1 MIPKSIRLM
10 LVASLIPAA
19 LFAQSTK
26 ELNINQAIELGIA
39 NSKNLKRAQNKIDQA
54 AAQLEVVKDNA
65 LPTANASFM
74 YNHAEI
80 PTHTF
85 SLGDGASVL
94 NLPNRA
100 DAFVGTAAVQELVYG
115 GGKLKYAKESTKL
128 LAQVAQLDAD
138 ISKEDITYAV
148 ISTYYS
154 LYKIEQSKKV
164 VNQNLESI
172 AAQIK
177 QAQRFFEQGIVT
189 KNDVLRFQLQQ
200 ANVTLTQMDIES
212 NRKVVN
218 YNLDILL
225 GWPEDTEI
233 KIVDPSAGLKAAS
246 SLNDYIGLAMA
257 NRQELKQL
265 DVQNKVADYNIKTIK
280 ANTRPTVGV
289 GANLYYINPSGSFI
303 PPVNQYLLPVT
314 VGATVSWNI
323 ASLWTNKN
331 KVSEAKIQQSE
342 IAIQKDILSDQVK
355 TDINRNY
362 QNYQVA
368 VNKIEVLETSI
379 AQAAENDR
387 LLASK
392 YKNNVAS
399 VTDRIDA
406 ETLLYQAKINL
417 EIAKADAGLAY
428 YTLLKSTGKITQ

>member
-10 LVASLIPAA
+10 LVASLVPAA
-19 LFAQSTK
+19 LFAQGIK

-39 NSKNLKRAQNKIDQA
+39 NSKNLKLSQNKIDQA
-54 AAQLEVVKDNA
+54 VAKLEVVKDNV
-65 LPTANASFM
+65 LPTGNASFL

-80 PTHTF
+80 PTNTF
-85 SLGDGASVL
+85 SLGEGSSTL
-94 NLPNRA
+94 NLPKRA
-100 DAFVGTAAVQELVYG
+100 DAFVGTAAIQELVYG
-115 GGKLKYAKESTKL
+115 GGKLKYAKASTKL
-128 LAQVAQLDAD
+128 LADVARLDAD
-138 ISKEDITYAV
+138 KNKEEITYAI

-154 LYKIEQSKKV
+154 LYKVEQSKKV
-164 VNQNLESI
+164 VAQNLESI

-200 ANVTLTQMDIES
+200 ANVTLTQLDIES
-212 NRKVVN
+212 NRKVIN

-225 GWPEDTEI
+225 GLPEDTDV
-233 KIVDPSAGLKAAS
+233 KIVDPAAESKVAG
-246 SLNDYIGLAMA
+246 SLNEYINMALA

-265 DVQNKVADYNIKTIK
+265 DVQNKVAGFNVKSIK
-280 ANTRPTVGV
+280 ANTLPTVGV
-289 GANLYYINPSGSFI
+289 GANLYYINPSGSFV

-314 VGATVSWNI
+314 VGATVSWNFGN
-323 ASLWTNKN
+323 LWTNKN
-331 KVSEAKIQQSE
+331 KVNEAKIQQSE
-342 IAIQKDILSDQVK
+342 ITLQKDILSDQVK

-362 QNYQVA
+362 QTYQVA
-368 VNKIEVLETSI
+368 VNKIQVLETSI
-379 AQAAENDR
+379 SQATENDK